1 MHKKNT
7 SKDCDNR
14 DNNNNNNNRC
24 NKPEKKVGRAAHFF
38 VNLLAVN
45 SRGLRPGSIVCS
57 EHMID

>member
-1 MHKKNT
+1 MIIEIIIIIIIVVISRK
-7 SKDCDNR
+7 
-14 DNNNNNNNRC
+14 
-24 NKPEKKVGRAAHFF
+24 KKVGRAAHFF